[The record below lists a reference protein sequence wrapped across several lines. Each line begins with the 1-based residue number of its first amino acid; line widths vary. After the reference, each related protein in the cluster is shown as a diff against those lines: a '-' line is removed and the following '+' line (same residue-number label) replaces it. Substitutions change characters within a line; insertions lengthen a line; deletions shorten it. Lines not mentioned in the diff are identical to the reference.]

1 MRKFP
6 KIFVF
11 LSFFYFSQAQYSLPS
26 TTVEKGY
33 EYDQTL
39 SIKQYL
45 LLHPEGSEEFPLL
58 VSNFLNCNELSNVST
73 LEVHSEDGELI
84 YRSGHPSENINL
96 INVPCALYILTIHY
110 IDDSKKDIFF
120 RRVD

>member
-1 MRKFP
+1 MRKLP
-6 KIFVF
+6 YIFVF
-11 LSFFYFSQAQYSLPS
+11 LFFFYTSQAQYSLTS
-26 TTVEKGY
+26 TSVEKEY

-45 LLHPEGSEEFPLL
+45 LLHPEGSNEFPLL
-58 VSNFLNCNELSNVST
+58 VSSFLNCNDISDIAS
-73 LEVHSEDGELI
+73 LEIHTNEGELV

-96 INVPCALYILTIHY
+96 KHIPVDLYLLTIHY
-110 IDDSKKDIFF
+110 SDKHKKDIFF